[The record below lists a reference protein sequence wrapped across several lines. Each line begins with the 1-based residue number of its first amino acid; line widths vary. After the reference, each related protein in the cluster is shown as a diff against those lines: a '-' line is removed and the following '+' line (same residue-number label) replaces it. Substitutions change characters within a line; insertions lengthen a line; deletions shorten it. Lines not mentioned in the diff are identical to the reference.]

1 MRGNLGHQRVPSIK
15 PGENMHVSPPRPAG
29 ALQATASPH
38 APWIERASWALYDFA
53 NTIFSMNVATLYF
66 SVWLIADLHASNTAY
81 AVGNGVA
88 SLLVVLSVPVLGAI
102 SDARRRRKVWVVGFT
117 IASCLACALIGVL
130 GQKTL
135 PLSGAEIAT
144 GVPLPANW
152 HPTLGTFGWVIVAF
166 IVANY
171 TYQAAQPFYNA
182 MMPDLAPPE
191 EQGRLSGIGT
201 AVGYVG
207 TIVGLVLV
215 FPFFSGAIPLLGAL
229 PSAVI
234 GFLRTAVPFT
244 SHAGRVSTFVP
255 TAILFLLFSL
265 PLFFF
270 CRDHN
275 PRKEAV
281 PLNLRAAFGD
291 VAHTLRDARQHPGAL
306 TFIFASFLYQD
317 AIGTIVS
324 FMAIYAVKAMGFARG
339 SEITLFLV
347 LTIPA
352 IFGSYAAGRLVDR
365 YGARRTLLYTIVGWI
380 LLLLAMI
387 SVPTQAAFWGVGL
400 LIGLIFGAVPT
411 AERPLLLSL
420 VPNEEAGRYFSLMLL
435 SSRAA
440 AVAGPFIWSL
450 TVDLLEPGQGSGLA
464 YRAAVLTV
472 VAMFALSLVLL
483 ARVPE
488 RHARA

>member
-1 MRGNLGHQRVPSIK
+1 MSR
-15 PGENMHVSPPRPAG
+15 
-29 ALQATASPH
+29 

-81 AVGNGVA
+81 AVGNGIA
-88 SLLVVLSVPVLGAI
+88 SLLVVVSVPVLGAI

-117 IASCLACALIGVL
+117 LVSCLACALIGAL
-130 GQKTL
+130 GQRTL
-135 PLSGAEIAT
+135 PLSGAEIVN
-144 GVPLPANW
+144 GVTLPTDW
-152 HPTLGTFGWVIVAF
+152 HPTLGTFGWVIAAF
-166 IVANY
+166 VLANY
-171 TYQAAQPFYNA
+171 AYQAAQPFYNA
-182 MMPDLAPPE
+182 MMPDLVPPE

-229 PSAVI
+229 PGAVI
-234 GFLRTAVPFT
+234 GFLHTAVPFT

-255 TAILFLLFSL
+255 TAMLFLLFSL
-265 PLFFF
+265 PLFLF
-270 CRDHN
+270 CHDRN
-275 PRKEAV
+275 PRTEKV
-281 PLNLRAAFGD
+281 PLDLRAAFAD
-291 VAHTLRDARQHPGAL
+291 VAGTLRDARQHPGAL
-306 TFIFASFLYQD
+306 TFIVASFLYQD

-352 IFGSYAAGRLVDR
+352 IFGSYVAGRLVDR
-365 YGARRTLLYTIVGWI
+365 YGARRTLLFTIIGWI
-380 LLLLAMI
+380 VLLLAMI
-387 SVPTQAAFWGVGL
+387 SVPTQSAFWGVGL

-420 VPNEEAGRYFSLMLL
+420 VPSEEAGRYFSLMLL

-440 AVAGPFIWSL
+440 AVVGPFVWSL
-450 TVDLLEPGQGSGLA
+450 TVDQLEPGHGGGLA

-472 VAMFALSLVLL
+472 AAMFVLSLVLL
-483 ARVPE
+483 VRVPQ
-488 RHARA
+488 RDARA